1 MFKTIINKIVALFS
15 QPRVGVVVP
24 VDERVEHVNSV
35 MEAPYKVEAP
45 VQQAPAQP
53 KQTVKQ
59 TVKKAPVKKAP
70 AKKPTA
76 KKAPVKKTV
85 K

>member
-15 QPRVGVVVP
+15 QPRAGVVVP

-35 MEAPYKVEAP
+35 MDAPYKVEAP
-45 VQQAPAQP
+45 VQQAPVQP
-53 KQTVKQ
+53 KKAA
-59 TVKKAPVKKAP
+59 KKTP

>member
-15 QPRVGVVVP
+15 QPRAGVVVP

-45 VQQAPAQP
+45 VQQATVQP
-53 KQTVKQ
+53 KQ

-70 AKKPTA
+70 VKKPAA
-76 KKAPVKKTV
+76 KKAPVKKTS